1 MCHILKGLEDIV
13 AHPRYENWLFLF
25 GTIVASED
33 LPAEDPFDYQFFNF
47 APLYKGYDPSTSS
60 GAGKKFVVPKRYVS
74 QIDFLTPLR
83 DLRNASIAVELLDRD
98 DRVDMGNVIINPHE
112 SGVRRYGND
121 AWLEYKGGLS
131 SRRGYTM
138 IEYGWFYVDGISFAV
153 EICVDHL
160 VHRALS
166 TYMADLVTGSKT
178 LVPSSSNG
186 VVSFVG
192 IPKEQAQIQL
202 VSSGGMGVN
211 VESVAVADGGHVFL
225 QDGIFGDLPPRKS
238 FGQNPCNRNQ
248 YEFEGGSECVRRTA
262 IVSGELL
269 ARASVR
275 PSLSF
280 SADVVIAP
288 FLLFFVILPFS
299 CVRACVRAC
308 SPLSWVFFFRP
319 TTTASD
325 VTFEYEMNMEF
336 EEYNLYSMK
345 HWKGM
350 IKGVFSRYGLY
361 HPKLIIYDPVNIT
374 MTT

>member
-1 MCHILKGLEDIV
+1 MCILQDGAYKFQPDGAKGDCDDVCHILKGLENIV
-13 AHPRYENWLFLF
+13 AHPKYENWLFLF

-60 GAGKKFVVPKRYVS
+60 GVGKKFVVPKRYVS

-83 DLRNASIAVELLDRD
+83 DLRNASIAVELLDRY
-98 DRVDMGNVIINPHE
+98 DRVDMGNVVINPHE

-121 AWLEYKGGLS
+121 AWLEYKAGLS
-131 SRRGYTM
+131 SSRGYTM

-178 LVPSSSNG
+178 LVPSSSDG
-186 VVSFVG
+186 VVSYVG

-262 IVSGELL
+262 IVSGGSLF
-269 ARASVR
+269 ARTSV
-275 PSLSF
+275 
-280 SADVVIAP
+280 
-288 FLLFFVILPFS
+288 
-299 CVRACVRAC
+299 
-308 SPLSWVFFFRP
+308 PL
-319 TTTASD
+319 
-325 VTFEYEMNMEF
+325 
-336 EEYNLYSMK
+336 
-345 HWKGM
+345 
-350 IKGVFSRYGLY
+350 
-361 HPKLIIYDPVNIT
+361 
-374 MTT
+374 